1 MLLWKVIYYCIE
13 KTTVVQSNTDI
24 WKGKVLQKQANIDES
39 VQVRVAFTSP
49 LVVLEAIST
58 NPVSNFL
65 VLLSADNQEFHNK

>member
-1 MLLWKVIYYCIE
+1 MV
-13 KTTVVQSNTDI
+13 
-24 WKGKVLQKQANIDES
+24 KGLQKQAGFDES